1 MKKQEKQM
9 TKNERKELIKSVEE
23 AIQSLTKEGKKID
36 FSEVA
41 SKLGVAR
48 STLYRNPTVRSK
60 IISAR
65 NEMKTRGDILLDLE
79 KRLYIMEN
87 KLEKIEVITNE
98 NKSRLD
104 KVERKLYRKQ

>member
-1 MKKQEKQM
+1 MKKTEKQM
-9 TKNERKELIKSVEE
+9 TKNERKELINSVEKTIE
-23 AIQSLTKEGKKID
+23 TLTREGKKID

-79 KRLYIMEN
+79 NRLYSMEN
-87 KLEKIEVITNE
+87 KLLGIETALKE
-98 NKSRLD
+98 HK
-104 KVERKLYRKQ
+104 RKLNELEKHIR

>member
-1 MKKQEKQM
+1 MKKTEKQM
-9 TKNERKELIKSVEE
+9 TKNERKELINSVEK
-23 AIQSLTKEGKKID
+23 AIETLAREGKKID

-60 IISAR
+60 IISTR

-79 KRLYIMEN
+79 NRLYSLEN
-87 KLEKIEVITNE
+87 KLLGIETALKEHRSKLNELEKHFH
-98 NKSRLD
+98 
-104 KVERKLYRKQ
+104 

>member
-1 MKKQEKQM
+1 MKKTEKQM
-9 TKNERKELIKSVEE
+9 TKNERKELINSVEKTIE
-23 AIQSLTKEGKKID
+23 TLTREGKKID

-79 KRLYIMEN
+79 KSLYSLEN
-87 KLEKIEVITNE
+87 KLLVIETALKE
-98 NKSRLD
+98 HQ
-104 KVERKLYRKQ
+104 RKLNELEKHIR

>member
-1 MKKQEKQM
+1 MKKKEKQI
-9 TKNERKELIKSVEE
+9 TKNERKELINSVEE
-23 AIQSLTKEGKKID
+23 AIQTLTEEGKKVD

-79 KRLYIMEN
+79 KRLYMMEN
-87 KLEKIEVITNE
+87 KLEKIEVTTNK
-98 NKSRLD
+98 NKKRLD
-104 KVERKLYRKQ
+104 KVERKLCRKH

>member
-1 MKKQEKQM
+1 VKKTEKQM
-9 TKNERKELIKSVEE
+9 TKNERKELINSVEK
-23 AIQSLTKEGKKID
+23 AIDTLISEGKKID

-79 KRLYIMEN
+79 NRLYFLEN
-87 KLEKIEVITNE
+87 KLLGIESALKE
-98 NKSRLD
+98 NQ
-104 KVERKLYRKQ
+104 RKLYELEKHIR

>member
-1 MKKQEKQM
+1 
-9 TKNERKELIKSVEE
+9 
-23 AIQSLTKEGKKID
+23 
-36 FSEVA
+36 
-41 SKLGVAR
+41 
-48 STLYRNPTVRSK
+48 
-60 IISAR
+60 
-65 NEMKTRGDILLDLE
+65 MKTRGDILLDLE